1 MKTLKSLTF
10 ITISVSLV
18 IISAIIIGAQN
29 FHLILNG
36 KDFLLIPIYL
46 ISFMFFWALWTY
58 VGEKYLQ
65 V

>member
-1 MKTLKSLTF
+1 MKTLKTLTF
-10 ITISVSLV
+10 ITISVSIV